1 MIALKQRYASW
12 GTCSELTLDAEYA
25 EYAAEIQKLKPV

>member
-25 EYAAEIQKLKPV
+25 AEIQKLKPV